1 MLNKKIVES
10 IFAELNESANKEWR
24 NDRLLNLMSIEDLDD
39 DEVRVVFAMGEDD
52 DLTIYDCL
60 FAPDGYEYHRQGS
73 GSNIGDAESVMQ
85 TLMEQ
90 YDSPH
95 YFVLDQIDDDKWK
108 LTDEANGI
116 SVTWEARKFNDTQQ
130 FDTSGFDLQR
140 YGDDSVRIVVTIIRR
155 MTDWLADNYRE
166 LVEELNDRQLFGQ
179 RMARLRRSKLFTI
192 RELAERSGCAPN
204 TIVNIEQG
212 KFSPRIEI
220 VEQILSVLGAHL
232 EIVIDDTEEEDDD
245 IDDYLEDLSELN

>member
-24 NDRLLNLMSIEDLDD
+24 NDRLLNLMSFEDLDD

-52 DLTIYDCL
+52 DITIYDCL

-95 YFVLDQIDDDKWK
+95 YFVLDQVDEDKWK

-116 SVTWEARKFNDTQQ
+116 SVTWEVKKFNETQQ

-140 YGDDSVRIVVTIIRR
+140 WGVESAQIIATIIRR
-155 MTDWLADNYRE
+155 MADWLADNYRE

-179 RMARLRRSKLFTI
+179 RMARLRRSKLFSI

-232 EIVIDDTEEEDDD
+232 EIVIDDDDDDD

>member
-52 DLTIYDCL
+52 DITIYDCL

-116 SVTWEARKFNDTQQ
+116 SVTWEVRKFNETQQ

-140 YGDDSVRIVVTIIRR
+140 WGVESAQIIATIIRR
-155 MTDWLADNYRE
+155 MADWLADNYRE

-179 RMARLRRSKLFTI
+179 KMARLRRSKLYTI

-232 EIVIDDTEEEDDD
+232 EIVMDDTEEDDD

>member
-24 NDRLLNLMSIEDLDD
+24 NDRLLNLMSFEDLDD

-52 DLTIYDCL
+52 DITIYDCL

-116 SVTWEARKFNDTQQ
+116 SVTWIVGRFNDTQE
-130 FDTSGFDLQR
+130 FDTSGFDLKK
-140 YGDDSVRIVVTIIRR
+140 YGMESARIIATIIRR
-155 MTDWLADNYRE
+155 MADWLADNYRE

-232 EIVIDDTEEEDDD
+232 EIVMDDTEEDDD

>member
-24 NDRLLNLMSIEDLDD
+24 NDRLLNLMSFEDLDD

-95 YFVLDQIDDDKWK
+95 YFVLDQVEEDKWK

-116 SVTWEARKFNDTQQ
+116 SVTWEVRKFNETQQ
-130 FDTSGFDLQR
+130 FDTSGFDLQK
-140 YGDDSVRIVVTIIRR
+140 YGMESARIIATIIRR
-155 MTDWLADNYRE
+155 MADWLADNYRE

-179 RMARLRRSKLFTI
+179 RMARLRRSKLFSI

-232 EIVIDDTEEEDDD
+232 EIVIDDDEDDD
-245 IDDYLEDLSELN
+245 IEDYLEDLSELN

>member
-85 TLMEQ
+85 LLMDQ

-95 YFVLDQIDDDKWK
+95 YFVLDQVEDDKWK

-116 SVTWEARKFNDTQQ
+116 SVTWEVRKFNETQQ
-130 FDTSGFDLQR
+130 FDTSGFDLQK
-140 YGDDSVRIVVTIIRR
+140 YGMESARIIATIIRR
-155 MTDWLADNYRE
+155 MADWLADNYRE

-179 RMARLRRSKLFTI
+179 RMARLRRSKLFSI

-232 EIVIDDTEEEDDD
+232 EIVIDDDDDDD

>member
-24 NDRLLNLMSIEDLDD
+24 DDRLLTLMSIEDLDD

-52 DLTIYDCL
+52 DITIYDCL

-95 YFVLDQIDDDKWK
+95 YFVLDQVDEDKWK

-116 SVTWEARKFNDTQQ
+116 SVTWEVKKFNETQQ
-130 FDTSGFDLQR
+130 FDTSGFDLQKW
-140 YGDDSVRIVVTIIRR
+140 GMESAQIIATIIRR
-155 MTDWLADNYRE
+155 MADWLADNYRE

-179 RMARLRRSKLFTI
+179 KMARLRRSKLFSI

-212 KFSPRIEI
+212 KFSPRVEI

-232 EIVIDDTEEEDDD
+232 EIVIDDDDDDD

>member
-24 NDRLLNLMSIEDLDD
+24 NDRLLNLMSFEDLDD

-52 DLTIYDCL
+52 DITIYDCL

-95 YFVLDQIDDDKWK
+95 YFVLDQVEEDKWK

-116 SVTWEARKFNDTQQ
+116 SVTWEVRKFNETQQ
-130 FDTSGFDLQR
+130 FDTSGFDLQK
-140 YGDDSVRIVVTIIRR
+140 YGMESARIIATITRR
-155 MTDWLADNYRE
+155 MTDWLVDNYPE
-166 LVEELNDRQLFGQ
+166 LMQELNERQLFGQ
-179 RMARLRRSKLFTI
+179 RMARLRRSKLYTI

-232 EIVIDDTEEEDDD
+232 EIVIDDDDDDD